1 MLKKVMIMLL
11 MICSLFLFGCGKEEN
26 NDSNK
31 NNITYTNKFECIRE
45 YKLTKDQVFYA
56 TKEEPL
62 NGEKGDAV
70 NVTYTRS
77 YDFDKNGD
85 KLLKYY
91 DITTYDYILDYDMD
105 KTYKLLNKYID
116 SLKKDNSKSKILTVP
131 FFIASDNIII
141 SSLGPKIKFKY
152 EIIDNV
158 KGKIKTKVTDFGVNN
173 ALVEMYFELE
183 IGYLVVI
190 PMNKKESVL
199 KTEILISSKIINGKV
214 PTFYGKN
221 IFKESSI
228 STSN

>member
-1 MLKKVMIMLL
+1 MKLKERLKRKYYILITFL
-11 MICSLFLFGCGKEEN
+11 ISLFLFIIIFSLYSKKLNPKLNDYIDFLVKDEIYKKVIKSNNFITNEEVN
-26 NDSNK
+26 DILYIDKNDSNE
-31 NNITYTNKFECIRE
+31 IVY
-45 YKLTKDQVFYA
+45 
-56 TKEEPL
+56 
-62 NGEKGDAV
+62 
-70 NVTYTRS
+70 
-77 YDFDKNGD
+77 
-85 KLLKYY
+85 
-91 DITTYDYILDYDMD
+91 LDYNMD
-105 KTYKLLNKYID
+105 KTYKLLNKYIE

-131 FFIASDNIII
+131 LFIASDNIII

-190 PMNKKESVL
+190 HMNKKESVL

-221 IFKESSI
+221 IFKESSV

>member
-1 MLKKVMIMLL
+1 MKLKERLKRKYYILITFL
-11 MICSLFLFGCGKEEN
+11 ISLFLFIIIFSLYSKKLNPKLNDYIDFLVKDEIYKKVIKSNNFINNEEIN
-26 NDSNK
+26 NILYIDK
-31 NNITYTNKFECIRE
+31 NNSNEIVY
-45 YKLTKDQVFYA
+45 
-56 TKEEPL
+56 
-62 NGEKGDAV
+62 
-70 NVTYTRS
+70 
-77 YDFDKNGD
+77 
-85 KLLKYY
+85 
-91 DITTYDYILDYDMD
+91 LDYDID

-199 KTEILISSKIINGKV
+199 KTEILISSKVINGKV

-221 IFKESSI
+221 IFKESGV

>member
-1 MLKKVMIMLL
+1 MKLKERLKRKYYILITFL
-11 MICSLFLFGCGKEEN
+11 ISLFLFIIIFSLYSKKLNPKLNDYIDFLVKDEIYKKVIKSNNFITNEEV
-26 NDSNK
+26 ND
-31 NNITYTNKFECIRE
+31 ILYI
-45 YKLTKDQVFYA
+45 
-56 TKEEPL
+56 
-62 NGEKGDAV
+62 
-70 NVTYTRS
+70 
-77 YDFDKNGD
+77 DKN
-85 KLLKYY
+85 KSNEIVY
-91 DITTYDYILDYDMD
+91 LDYDID

-141 SSLGPKIKFKY
+141 SSLGPKVKFKY

-199 KTEILISSKIINGKV
+199 KTEILISSKVINGKV
-214 PTFYGKN
+214 PTFYGK
-221 IFKESSI
+221 KYL
-228 STSN
+228 

>member
-1 MLKKVMIMLL
+1 MKLKERLKRKYYILITFL
-11 MICSLFLFGCGKEEN
+11 ISLFLFIIIFSLYSKKLNPKLNDYIDFLVKDEIYKKVIKSNNFITNEEV
-26 NDSNK
+26 ND
-31 NNITYTNKFECIRE
+31 ILYI
-45 YKLTKDQVFYA
+45 
-56 TKEEPL
+56 
-62 NGEKGDAV
+62 
-70 NVTYTRS
+70 
-77 YDFDKNGD
+77 DKN
-85 KLLKYY
+85 KSNEIVY
-91 DITTYDYILDYDMD
+91 LDYDID
-105 KTYKLLNKYID
+105 KTYKLLNKYIE

-190 PMNKKESVL
+190 PMNKKESIL

-221 IFKESSI
+221 IFKESGV

>member
-1 MLKKVMIMLL
+1 MKLKERLKRKYYILITFL
-11 MICSLFLFGCGKEEN
+11 ISLFLFIIIFSLYSKKLNPKLNDYIDFLVKDEIYKKVIKSNNFITNEEV
-26 NDSNK
+26 ND
-31 NNITYTNKFECIRE
+31 ILYI
-45 YKLTKDQVFYA
+45 
-56 TKEEPL
+56 
-62 NGEKGDAV
+62 
-70 NVTYTRS
+70 
-77 YDFDKNGD
+77 DKN
-85 KLLKYY
+85 KSNEIVY
-91 DITTYDYILDYDMD
+91 LDYDID
-105 KTYKLLNKYID
+105 KTYKLLNKYSE

-221 IFKESSI
+221 IFKESGV

>member
-1 MLKKVMIMLL
+1 MKLKERLKRKYYILITFL
-11 MICSLFLFGCGKEEN
+11 ISLFLFIIIFSLYSKKLNPKLNDYIDFLVKDEIYKKVIKSNNFITNEEVN
-26 NDSNK
+26 DILYIDKNDSNE
-31 NNITYTNKFECIRE
+31 IVY
-45 YKLTKDQVFYA
+45 
-56 TKEEPL
+56 
-62 NGEKGDAV
+62 
-70 NVTYTRS
+70 
-77 YDFDKNGD
+77 
-85 KLLKYY
+85 
-91 DITTYDYILDYDMD
+91 LDYNMD
-105 KTYKLLNKYID
+105 KTYKLLNKYIE

-141 SSLGPKIKFKY
+141 SSLGPKVKFKY
-152 EIIDNV
+152 EIMNNV

-199 KTEILISSKIINGKV
+199 KTEILISSKVINGKV

>member
-1 MLKKVMIMLL
+1 MKLKERLKRKYYILITFL
-11 MICSLFLFGCGKEEN
+11 ISLFLFIIIFSLYSKKLNPKLNDYIDFLVKDEIYKKVIKSNNFITNEEV
-26 NDSNK
+26 ND
-31 NNITYTNKFECIRE
+31 ILYI
-45 YKLTKDQVFYA
+45 
-56 TKEEPL
+56 
-62 NGEKGDAV
+62 
-70 NVTYTRS
+70 
-77 YDFDKNGD
+77 DKN
-85 KLLKYY
+85 KSNEIVY
-91 DITTYDYILDYDMD
+91 LDYDMD

-141 SSLGPKIKFKY
+141 SSLGPKVKFKY

-199 KTEILISSKIINGKV
+199 KTEILISSKVINGKV

-221 IFKESSI
+221 IFKESGV

>member
-1 MLKKVMIMLL
+1 MKLKERLKRKYYILITFL
-11 MICSLFLFGCGKEEN
+11 ISLFLFIIIFSLYSKKLNPKLNDYIDFLVKDEIYKKVIKSNNFITNEEV
-26 NDSNK
+26 ND
-31 NNITYTNKFECIRE
+31 ILYI
-45 YKLTKDQVFYA
+45 
-56 TKEEPL
+56 
-62 NGEKGDAV
+62 
-70 NVTYTRS
+70 
-77 YDFDKNGD
+77 DKN
-85 KLLKYY
+85 KSNEIVY
-91 DITTYDYILDYDMD
+91 LDYDID

-158 KGKIKTKVTDFGVNN
+158 KGKIKTRVTDFGVNN

-221 IFKESSI
+221 IFKESSV

>member
-1 MLKKVMIMLL
+1 MKLKERLKRKYYFLITFL
-11 MICSLFLFGCGKEEN
+11 ISLFLFIIIFSLYSKKLNPKLNDYIDFLVKDEIYKKVIKSNNFITNEEV
-26 NDSNK
+26 ND
-31 NNITYTNKFECIRE
+31 ILYI
-45 YKLTKDQVFYA
+45 
-56 TKEEPL
+56 
-62 NGEKGDAV
+62 
-70 NVTYTRS
+70 
-77 YDFDKNGD
+77 DKN
-85 KLLKYY
+85 KSNEIVY
-91 DITTYDYILDYDMD
+91 LDYDID

-221 IFKESSI
+221 IFKESSV

>member
-1 MLKKVMIMLL
+1 MKLKERLKRKYYILITFL
-11 MICSLFLFGCGKEEN
+11 ISLFLFIIIFSLYSKKLNPKLNDYIDFLVKDEIYKKVIKSNNFITNEEI
-26 NDSNK
+26 NDILYIDK
-31 NNITYTNKFECIRE
+31 NNSNEIVY
-45 YKLTKDQVFYA
+45 
-56 TKEEPL
+56 
-62 NGEKGDAV
+62 
-70 NVTYTRS
+70 
-77 YDFDKNGD
+77 
-85 KLLKYY
+85 
-91 DITTYDYILDYDMD
+91 LDYDID

-116 SLKKDNSKSKILTVP
+116 SLKKDNSKSKILIVP

-221 IFKESSI
+221 IFKESSV

>member
-1 MLKKVMIMLL
+1 MKLKERLKRKYYILITFL
-11 MICSLFLFGCGKEEN
+11 ISLFLFIIIFSLYSKKLNPKLNDYIDFLVKDEIYKKVIKSNNFITNEEV
-26 NDSNK
+26 ND
-31 NNITYTNKFECIRE
+31 ILYI
-45 YKLTKDQVFYA
+45 
-56 TKEEPL
+56 
-62 NGEKGDAV
+62 
-70 NVTYTRS
+70 
-77 YDFDKNGD
+77 DKN
-85 KLLKYY
+85 KSNEIVY
-91 DITTYDYILDYDMD
+91 LDYDID
-105 KTYKLLNKYID
+105 KKYKLLNKYID

-152 EIIDNV
+152 EIIDNI
-158 KGKIKTKVTDFGVNN
+158 KGKIKTKVTDFRVNN

-221 IFKESSI
+221 IFKESSV

>member
-1 MLKKVMIMLL
+1 MKLKERLKRKYYILITFL
-11 MICSLFLFGCGKEEN
+11 ISLFLFIIIFSLYSKKLNPKLNDYIDFLVKDEIYKKVIKSNNFITNEE
-26 NDSNK
+26 
-31 NNITYTNKFECIRE
+31 
-45 YKLTKDQVFYA
+45 
-56 TKEEPL
+56 
-62 NGEKGDAV
+62 V
-70 NVTYTRS
+70 NYIL
-77 YDFDKNGD
+77 YIDKN
-85 KLLKYY
+85 KSNEIVY
-91 DITTYDYILDYDMD
+91 LDYDID

-131 FFIASDNIII
+131 FFIAIDNIII

-221 IFKESSI
+221 IFKESSV

>member
-1 MLKKVMIMLL
+1 MKLKERLKRKYYILITFL
-11 MICSLFLFGCGKEEN
+11 ISLFLFIIIFSLYSKKLNPKLNDYIDFLVKDEIYKKVIKSNNFITNEEV
-26 NDSNK
+26 
-31 NNITYTNKFECIRE
+31 NNILYI
-45 YKLTKDQVFYA
+45 
-56 TKEEPL
+56 
-62 NGEKGDAV
+62 
-70 NVTYTRS
+70 
-77 YDFDKNGD
+77 DKN
-85 KLLKYY
+85 KSNEIVY
-91 DITTYDYILDYDMD
+91 LDYDMD

-221 IFKESSI
+221 IFKESSV

>member
-1 MLKKVMIMLL
+1 MKLKERLKRKYYILITFL
-11 MICSLFLFGCGKEEN
+11 ISLFLFIIIFSLYSKKLNPKLNDYIDFLVKDEIYKKVIKSNNFITNEEV
-26 NDSNK
+26 NDILYIDKNKSNK
-31 NNITYTNKFECIRE
+31 IVY
-45 YKLTKDQVFYA
+45 
-56 TKEEPL
+56 
-62 NGEKGDAV
+62 
-70 NVTYTRS
+70 
-77 YDFDKNGD
+77 
-85 KLLKYY
+85 
-91 DITTYDYILDYDMD
+91 LDYDID

-199 KTEILISSKIINGKV
+199 KTEILISSKVINGKV

-221 IFKESSI
+221 IFKESSV

>member
-1 MLKKVMIMLL
+1 MFIIIFSLYSKKLNPKLNDYIDFLVKDEIYKKVIKSNNF
-11 MICSLFLFGCGKEEN
+11 ITNEEIN
-26 NDSNK
+26 NILYIDK
-31 NNITYTNKFECIRE
+31 NNSNEIVY
-45 YKLTKDQVFYA
+45 
-56 TKEEPL
+56 
-62 NGEKGDAV
+62 
-70 NVTYTRS
+70 
-77 YDFDKNGD
+77 
-85 KLLKYY
+85 
-91 DITTYDYILDYDMD
+91 LDYDID

-141 SSLGPKIKFKY
+141 SSLGPKVKFKY

-221 IFKESSI
+221 IFKESGV

>member
-1 MLKKVMIMLL
+1 MKLKERLKRKYYILITFL
-11 MICSLFLFGCGKEEN
+11 ISLFLFIIIFSLYSKKLNPKLNDYIDFLVKDEIYKKVIKSNNFITNEEV
-26 NDSNK
+26 ND
-31 NNITYTNKFECIRE
+31 ILYI
-45 YKLTKDQVFYA
+45 
-56 TKEEPL
+56 
-62 NGEKGDAV
+62 
-70 NVTYTRS
+70 
-77 YDFDKNGD
+77 DKN
-85 KLLKYY
+85 KSNEIVY
-91 DITTYDYILDYDMD
+91 LDYNMD
-105 KTYKLLNKYID
+105 KTYKLLNKYIE

-141 SSLGPKIKFKY
+141 SSLGPKVKFKY
-152 EIIDNV
+152 EIMNNV

-199 KTEILISSKIINGKV
+199 KTEILISSKVINGKV

-221 IFKESSI
+221 IFKESSV

>member
-1 MLKKVMIMLL
+1 MKLKERLKRKYYILITFL
-11 MICSLFLFGCGKEEN
+11 ISLFLFIIIFSLYSKKLNPKLNDYIDFLVKDEIYKKVIKSNNFITNEEV
-26 NDSNK
+26 NDILYIDKNKSNK
-31 NNITYTNKFECIRE
+31 IVY
-45 YKLTKDQVFYA
+45 
-56 TKEEPL
+56 
-62 NGEKGDAV
+62 
-70 NVTYTRS
+70 
-77 YDFDKNGD
+77 
-85 KLLKYY
+85 
-91 DITTYDYILDYDMD
+91 LDYDID

-141 SSLGPKIKFKY
+141 SSLGPKVKFKY
-152 EIIDNV
+152 EIMNNV

-199 KTEILISSKIINGKV
+199 KTEILISSKVINGKV

-221 IFKESSI
+221 IFKESSV

>member
-1 MLKKVMIMLL
+1 MKLKERLKRKYYILITFL
-11 MICSLFLFGCGKEEN
+11 ISLFLFIIIFSLYSKKLNPKLNDYIDFLVKDEIYKKVIKSNNFITNEEIN
-26 NDSNK
+26 DILYIDKNDSNE
-31 NNITYTNKFECIRE
+31 IVY
-45 YKLTKDQVFYA
+45 
-56 TKEEPL
+56 
-62 NGEKGDAV
+62 
-70 NVTYTRS
+70 
-77 YDFDKNGD
+77 
-85 KLLKYY
+85 
-91 DITTYDYILDYDMD
+91 LDYNMD

-116 SLKKDNSKSKILTVP
+116 CLKKDNSKSKILTVP

-141 SSLGPKIKFKY
+141 SSLGPKVKFKY
-152 EIIDNV
+152 EIMNNV

-199 KTEILISSKIINGKV
+199 KTEILISSKVINGKV

-221 IFKESSI
+221 IFKESSV

>member
-1 MLKKVMIMLL
+1 MFIIIFSLYSKKLNPKLNDYIDFLVKDEIYKKVIKSNNF
-11 MICSLFLFGCGKEEN
+11 ITNEEVN
-26 NDSNK
+26 DILYIDKNDSNE
-31 NNITYTNKFECIRE
+31 IVY
-45 YKLTKDQVFYA
+45 
-56 TKEEPL
+56 
-62 NGEKGDAV
+62 
-70 NVTYTRS
+70 
-77 YDFDKNGD
+77 
-85 KLLKYY
+85 
-91 DITTYDYILDYDMD
+91 LDYNMD
-105 KTYKLLNKYID
+105 KTYKLLNKYIE

-221 IFKESSI
+221 IFKESGV

>member
-1 MLKKVMIMLL
+1 MFIIIFSLYSKKLNPKLNDYIDFLVKDEIYKKVIKSNNF
-11 MICSLFLFGCGKEEN
+11 ITNEEVN
-26 NDSNK
+26 DILYIDKNDSNE
-31 NNITYTNKFECIRE
+31 IVY
-45 YKLTKDQVFYA
+45 
-56 TKEEPL
+56 
-62 NGEKGDAV
+62 
-70 NVTYTRS
+70 
-77 YDFDKNGD
+77 
-85 KLLKYY
+85 
-91 DITTYDYILDYDMD
+91 LDYNMD
-105 KTYKLLNKYID
+105 KTYKLLNKYIE

-131 FFIASDNIII
+131 LFIASDNIII

-221 IFKESSI
+221 IFKESGV

>member
-1 MLKKVMIMLL
+1 MKLKERLKRKYYILITFL
-11 MICSLFLFGCGKEEN
+11 ISLFLFIIIFSLYSKKLNPKLNDYIDFLVKDEIYKKVIKSNNFITNEEV
-26 NDSNK
+26 ND
-31 NNITYTNKFECIRE
+31 ILYI
-45 YKLTKDQVFYA
+45 
-56 TKEEPL
+56 
-62 NGEKGDAV
+62 
-70 NVTYTRS
+70 
-77 YDFDKNGD
+77 DKN
-85 KLLKYY
+85 KSNEIVY
-91 DITTYDYILDYDMD
+91 LDYDID

-183 IGYLVVI
+183 IGFLVVI

-221 IFKESSI
+221 IFKESSV

>member
-1 MLKKVMIMLL
+1 MKLKERLKRKYYILITFL
-11 MICSLFLFGCGKEEN
+11 ISLFLFIIIFSLYSKKLNPKLNDYIDFLVKDEIYKKVIKSNNFITNEEV
-26 NDSNK
+26 ND
-31 NNITYTNKFECIRE
+31 ILYI
-45 YKLTKDQVFYA
+45 
-56 TKEEPL
+56 
-62 NGEKGDAV
+62 
-70 NVTYTRS
+70 
-77 YDFDKNGD
+77 DKN
-85 KLLKYY
+85 KSNEIVY
-91 DITTYDYILDYDMD
+91 LDYDID

-173 ALVEMYFELE
+173 ALVEIYFELE

-221 IFKESSI
+221 IFKESGV

>member
-1 MLKKVMIMLL
+1 MKLKERLKRKYYILITFL
-11 MICSLFLFGCGKEEN
+11 ISLFLFIIIFSLYSKKLNPKLNDYIDFLVKNEIYKKVIKSNNFITNEEV
-26 NDSNK
+26 ND
-31 NNITYTNKFECIRE
+31 ILYI
-45 YKLTKDQVFYA
+45 
-56 TKEEPL
+56 
-62 NGEKGDAV
+62 
-70 NVTYTRS
+70 
-77 YDFDKNGD
+77 DKN
-85 KLLKYY
+85 KSNEIVY
-91 DITTYDYILDYDMD
+91 LDYDMD

-131 FFIASDNIII
+131 FFIASYNIII

>member
-1 MLKKVMIMLL
+1 MKLKERLKRKYYILITFL
-11 MICSLFLFGCGKEEN
+11 ISLFLFIIIFSLYSKKLNPKLNDYINFLVKDEIYKKVIKSNNFITNEEV
-26 NDSNK
+26 ND
-31 NNITYTNKFECIRE
+31 ILYI
-45 YKLTKDQVFYA
+45 
-56 TKEEPL
+56 
-62 NGEKGDAV
+62 
-70 NVTYTRS
+70 
-77 YDFDKNGD
+77 DKN
-85 KLLKYY
+85 KSNEIVY
-91 DITTYDYILDYDMD
+91 LDYDID

-221 IFKESSI
+221 IFKESGV

>member
-1 MLKKVMIMLL
+1 MLIKQDYFPNWIFSLYNKKLNPKLNDYIDFLVKDEIYKKVIKSNNF
-11 MICSLFLFGCGKEEN
+11 ITNEEV
-26 NDSNK
+26 ND
-31 NNITYTNKFECIRE
+31 ILYI
-45 YKLTKDQVFYA
+45 
-56 TKEEPL
+56 
-62 NGEKGDAV
+62 
-70 NVTYTRS
+70 
-77 YDFDKNGD
+77 DKN
-85 KLLKYY
+85 KSNEIVY
-91 DITTYDYILDYDMD
+91 LDYDID

-221 IFKESSI
+221 IFKESSV

>member
-1 MLKKVMIMLL
+1 MKLKERLKRKYYILITFL
-11 MICSLFLFGCGKEEN
+11 ISLFLFIIIFSLYSKKLNPKLNDYIDFLVKDEIYKKVIKSNNFITNEEV
-26 NDSNK
+26 ND
-31 NNITYTNKFECIRE
+31 ILYI
-45 YKLTKDQVFYA
+45 
-56 TKEEPL
+56 
-62 NGEKGDAV
+62 
-70 NVTYTRS
+70 
-77 YDFDKNGD
+77 DKN
-85 KLLKYY
+85 KSNEIVY
-91 DITTYDYILDYDMD
+91 LDYDID

-158 KGKIKTKVTDFGVNN
+158 KGKIKTKVIDFGVNN

-221 IFKESSI
+221 IFKESSV

>member
-1 MLKKVMIMLL
+1 MKLKERLKRKYYILITFL
-11 MICSLFLFGCGKEEN
+11 ISLFLFIIIFSLYSKKLNPELNDYIDFLVKDEIYKKVIKSNNFITNEEV
-26 NDSNK
+26 ND
-31 NNITYTNKFECIRE
+31 ILYI
-45 YKLTKDQVFYA
+45 
-56 TKEEPL
+56 
-62 NGEKGDAV
+62 
-70 NVTYTRS
+70 
-77 YDFDKNGD
+77 DKN
-85 KLLKYY
+85 KSNEIVY
-91 DITTYDYILDYDMD
+91 LDYDID

-221 IFKESSI
+221 IFKESSV

>member
-1 MLKKVMIMLL
+1 MKLKERLKRKYYILITFL
-11 MICSLFLFGCGKEEN
+11 ISLFLFIIIFSLYSKKLNPKLNDYIDFLVKDEIYKKVIKSNNFITNEEV
-26 NDSNK
+26 ND
-31 NNITYTNKFECIRE
+31 ILYI
-45 YKLTKDQVFYA
+45 
-56 TKEEPL
+56 
-62 NGEKGDAV
+62 
-70 NVTYTRS
+70 
-77 YDFDKNGD
+77 DKN
-85 KLLKYY
+85 KSNEIVY
-91 DITTYDYILDYDMD
+91 LDYDID

-116 SLKKDNSKSKILTVP
+116 SLKKDNSKSKILTIP

-190 PMNKKESVL
+190 PMNKKENVL

-221 IFKESSI
+221 IFKESSV

>member
-1 MLKKVMIMLL
+1 MKLKERLKRKYYILITFL
-11 MICSLFLFGCGKEEN
+11 ISLFLFIIIFSLYSKKLNPKLNDYIDFLVNDEIYKKVIKSNNFITNEEV
-26 NDSNK
+26 ND
-31 NNITYTNKFECIRE
+31 ILYI
-45 YKLTKDQVFYA
+45 
-56 TKEEPL
+56 
-62 NGEKGDAV
+62 
-70 NVTYTRS
+70 
-77 YDFDKNGD
+77 DKN
-85 KLLKYY
+85 KSNEIVY
-91 DITTYDYILDYDMD
+91 LDYNMD
-105 KTYKLLNKYID
+105 KTYKLLNKYIE

-221 IFKESSI
+221 IFKESGV

>member
-1 MLKKVMIMLL
+1 MKLKERLKRKYYFLITFL
-11 MICSLFLFGCGKEEN
+11 ISLFLFIIIFSLYSKKLNPKLNDYIDFLVKDEIYKKVIKSNNFITNEEV
-26 NDSNK
+26 ND
-31 NNITYTNKFECIRE
+31 ILYI
-45 YKLTKDQVFYA
+45 
-56 TKEEPL
+56 
-62 NGEKGDAV
+62 
-70 NVTYTRS
+70 
-77 YDFDKNGD
+77 DKN
-85 KLLKYY
+85 KSNEIVY
-91 DITTYDYILDYDMD
+91 LDYNMD
-105 KTYKLLNKYID
+105 KTYKLLNKYIE

-141 SSLGPKIKFKY
+141 SSLGPKVKFKY
-152 EIIDNV
+152 EIMNNV

-199 KTEILISSKIINGKV
+199 KTEILISSKVINGKV

-221 IFKESSI
+221 IFKESGV

>member
-1 MLKKVMIMLL
+1 MKLKERLKRKYYILITFL
-11 MICSLFLFGCGKEEN
+11 ISLFLFIIIFSLYSKKLNPKLNDYIDFLVKDEIYKKVIKSNNFITNEEV
-26 NDSNK
+26 ND
-31 NNITYTNKFECIRE
+31 ILYI
-45 YKLTKDQVFYA
+45 
-56 TKEEPL
+56 
-62 NGEKGDAV
+62 
-70 NVTYTRS
+70 
-77 YDFDKNGD
+77 DKN
-85 KLLKYY
+85 KSNEIVY
-91 DITTYDYILDYDMD
+91 LDYDID
-105 KTYKLLNKYID
+105 KTYKLLNKYIE

-152 EIIDNV
+152 EIIDNL

-221 IFKESSI
+221 IFKESSV

>member
-1 MLKKVMIMLL
+1 MKLKERLKRKYYILITFL
-11 MICSLFLFGCGKEEN
+11 ISLFLFIIIFSLYSKKLNPKLNDYIDFLVKDEIYKKVIKSNNFITNEEVN
-26 NDSNK
+26 DILYIDKNDSNE
-31 NNITYTNKFECIRE
+31 IVY
-45 YKLTKDQVFYA
+45 
-56 TKEEPL
+56 
-62 NGEKGDAV
+62 
-70 NVTYTRS
+70 
-77 YDFDKNGD
+77 
-85 KLLKYY
+85 
-91 DITTYDYILDYDMD
+91 LDYNMD
-105 KTYKLLNKYID
+105 KTYKLLNKYIE

-141 SSLGPKIKFKY
+141 SSLGPKVKFKY
-152 EIIDNV
+152 EIMNNV

>member
-1 MLKKVMIMLL
+1 MKLKERLKRKYYILITFL
-11 MICSLFLFGCGKEEN
+11 ISLFLFIIIFSLYSKKLNPKLNDYIDFLVKDEIYKKVIKSNNFITNEEVN
-26 NDSNK
+26 DILYIDKNDSNE
-31 NNITYTNKFECIRE
+31 IVY
-45 YKLTKDQVFYA
+45 
-56 TKEEPL
+56 
-62 NGEKGDAV
+62 
-70 NVTYTRS
+70 
-77 YDFDKNGD
+77 
-85 KLLKYY
+85 
-91 DITTYDYILDYDMD
+91 LDYDID
-105 KTYKLLNKYID
+105 KTYKLLNKHID

-221 IFKESSI
+221 IFKESSV

>member
-1 MLKKVMIMLL
+1 MKLKERLKRKYYILITFL
-11 MICSLFLFGCGKEEN
+11 ISLFLFIIIFSLYSKKLNPKLNDYIDFLVKDEIYKKVIKSNNFITNEEVN
-26 NDSNK
+26 DILYIDKNDSNE
-31 NNITYTNKFECIRE
+31 IVY
-45 YKLTKDQVFYA
+45 
-56 TKEEPL
+56 
-62 NGEKGDAV
+62 
-70 NVTYTRS
+70 
-77 YDFDKNGD
+77 
-85 KLLKYY
+85 
-91 DITTYDYILDYDMD
+91 LDYDID
-105 KTYKLLNKYID
+105 KTYKLLNKYIE

-221 IFKESSI
+221 IFKESGV

>member
-1 MLKKVMIMLL
+1 MKLKERLKRKYYILITFL
-11 MICSLFLFGCGKEEN
+11 ISLFLFIIIFSLYSKKLNPKLNDYIDFLVKDEIYKKVIKSNNFITNEEV
-26 NDSNK
+26 ND
-31 NNITYTNKFECIRE
+31 ILYI
-45 YKLTKDQVFYA
+45 
-56 TKEEPL
+56 
-62 NGEKGDAV
+62 
-70 NVTYTRS
+70 
-77 YDFDKNGD
+77 DKN
-85 KLLKYY
+85 KSNEIVY
-91 DITTYDYILDYDMD
+91 LDYDID
-105 KTYKLLNKYID
+105 KTYKLLNKYIE

-152 EIIDNV
+152 EIIDTV

-221 IFKESSI
+221 IFKESGV

>member
-1 MLKKVMIMLL
+1 MKLKERLKRKYYILITFL
-11 MICSLFLFGCGKEEN
+11 ISLFLFIIIFSLYSKKLNPKLNDYIDFLVKDEIYKKVIKSNNFITNEEV
-26 NDSNK
+26 ND
-31 NNITYTNKFECIRE
+31 ILYI
-45 YKLTKDQVFYA
+45 
-56 TKEEPL
+56 
-62 NGEKGDAV
+62 
-70 NVTYTRS
+70 
-77 YDFDKNGD
+77 DKN
-85 KLLKYY
+85 KSNEIVY
-91 DITTYDYILDYDMD
+91 LDYDID

-221 IFKESSI
+221 IFKESRKFLD
-228 STSN
+228 

>member
-1 MLKKVMIMLL
+1 MKLKERLKRKYYILITFL
-11 MICSLFLFGCGKEEN
+11 ISLFLFIIIFSLYSEKLNPKLNDYIDFLVKDEIYKKVIKSNNFITNEEV
-26 NDSNK
+26 ND
-31 NNITYTNKFECIRE
+31 ILYI
-45 YKLTKDQVFYA
+45 
-56 TKEEPL
+56 
-62 NGEKGDAV
+62 
-70 NVTYTRS
+70 
-77 YDFDKNGD
+77 DKN
-85 KLLKYY
+85 KSNEIVY
-91 DITTYDYILDYDMD
+91 LDYDID

-199 KTEILISSKIINGKV
+199 KTEILISSKVINGKV

-221 IFKESSI
+221 IFKESGV

>member
-1 MLKKVMIMLL
+1 MKLKERLERKYYILISFL
-11 MICSLFLFGCGKEEN
+11 ISLFLFIIIFSLYSKKLNPKLNDYIDFLVKDEIYKKVIKSNNFITNEEV
-26 NDSNK
+26 ND
-31 NNITYTNKFECIRE
+31 ILYI
-45 YKLTKDQVFYA
+45 
-56 TKEEPL
+56 
-62 NGEKGDAV
+62 
-70 NVTYTRS
+70 
-77 YDFDKNGD
+77 DKN
-85 KLLKYY
+85 KSNEIVY
-91 DITTYDYILDYDMD
+91 LDYDID
-105 KTYKLLNKYID
+105 KTYKLLNKYIE

-221 IFKESSI
+221 IFKESSV

>member
-1 MLKKVMIMLL
+1 MKLKERLKRKYYILITFL
-11 MICSLFLFGCGKEEN
+11 ISLFLFIIIFILYSEKLNPKLNDYIDFLVKDEIYKKVIKSNNFITNEEV
-26 NDSNK
+26 ND
-31 NNITYTNKFECIRE
+31 ILYI
-45 YKLTKDQVFYA
+45 
-56 TKEEPL
+56 
-62 NGEKGDAV
+62 
-70 NVTYTRS
+70 
-77 YDFDKNGD
+77 DKN
-85 KLLKYY
+85 KSNEIVY
-91 DITTYDYILDYDMD
+91 LDYDID

-141 SSLGPKIKFKY
+141 SSLGPKVKFKY
-152 EIIDNV
+152 EIMNNV

-199 KTEILISSKIINGKV
+199 KTEILISSKVINGKV